1 MQTMIDKMTQNN
13 FMGVALEQAVA
24 CEKRGEIP
32 VGAVIVK
39 ANQVVAKSGNR
50 IVELK
55 DTTAHAE
62 VLAIRAASEILGNE
76 RLIDCDLYTT
86 LEPCTMC
93 AAAISYARIRR
104 LYYGA
109 EDVKF
114 GAVDNG
120 VRFYHAPSCH
130 HRPEVYGGIC
140 STQASTMLKDF
151 FRARR

>member
-1 MQTMIDKMTQNN
+1 MKL
-13 FMGVALEQAVA
+13 ALEQAKA
-24 CEKRGEIP
+24 CVVRGEIP
-32 VGAVIVK
+32 VGAVIVRD
-39 ANQVVAKSGNR
+39 NQAIAQAGNR
-50 IVELK
+50 SVELK

-62 VLAIRAASEILGNE
+62 MLAIRAAAEILGNE
-76 RLIDCDLYTT
+76 RLNNCDLYAT

-104 LYYGA
+104 IYYGA

-120 VRFYHAPSCH
+120 VRFYHAKSCH

-140 STQASTMLKDF
+140 QAEASNLLKAF

>member
-1 MQTMIDKMTQNN
+1 MDL
-13 FMGVALEQAVA
+13 ALQQAVA
-24 CEKRGEIP
+24 CQKRGEIP
-32 VGAVIVK
+32 VGAVIIK
-39 ANQVVAKSGNR
+39 DNQVVARAGNR

-120 VRFYHAPSCH
+120 VRFYHASSCH
-130 HRPEVYGGIC
+130 HRPEVYGGINDVE
-140 STQASTMLKDF
+140 ASNMLKAF

>member
-1 MQTMIDKMTQNN
+1 MTHKN
-13 FMGVALEQAVA
+13 FMNLALQQAVA
-24 CEKRGEIP
+24 CEARGEIP
-32 VGAVIVK
+32 VGAVIIK
-39 ANQVVAKSGNR
+39 DNQVVAQAGNR

-62 VLAIRAASEILGNE
+62 TLVIRAASEILGNE
-76 RLIDCDLYTT
+76 RLMDCDLYTT

-109 EDVKF
+109 EDEKF

-120 VRFYHAPSCH
+120 VRFYQASSCH
-130 HRPEVYGGIC
+130 HRPEVYGGINEAE
-140 STQASTMLKDF
+140 ASNMLKAF

>member
-1 MQTMIDKMTQNN
+1 MIDRMTHKN
-13 FMGVALEQAVA
+13 FMDLALEQAKA
-24 CEKRGEIP
+24 CEARGEIP
-32 VGAVIVK
+32 VGAVIIRD
-39 ANQVVAKSGNR
+39 NQVVVRAGNR

-114 GAVDNG
+114 GGVDNG
-120 VRFYHAPSCH
+120 VRFYHAASCH
-130 HRPEVYGGIC
+130 HRPEVYGGINE
-140 STQASTMLKDF
+140 AEAANMLKAF

>member
-1 MQTMIDKMTQNN
+1 MQTMIDKMAQNN
-13 FMGVALEQAVA
+13 FMDLALEQAVA

-39 ANQVVAKSGNR
+39 DNQVVAQAGNR

-62 VLAIRAASEILGNE
+62 VLAIRAACEILGNE
-76 RLIDCDLYTT
+76 RLIECDLYTT

-120 VRFYHAPSCH
+120 VRFYHASSCH

-140 STQASTMLKDF
+140 GIEAATLLKTF

>member
-1 MQTMIDKMTQNN
+1 MEA
-13 FMGVALEQAVA
+13 ALEQAEA

-39 ANQVVAKSGNR
+39 DNQVVAKAGNR

-76 RLIDCDLYTT
+76 RLIECDIYTT

-109 EDVKF
+109 EDAKF

-140 STQASTMLKDF
+140 DTQAATLLKTF
-151 FRARR
+151 FKARR

>member
-1 MQTMIDKMTQNN
+1 MDL
-13 FMGVALEQAVA
+13 ALEQAKA
-24 CEKRGEIP
+24 CETRGEIP
-32 VGAVIVK
+32 VGAVIIK
-39 ANQVVAKSGNR
+39 DNQVVSQAGNR

-62 VLAIRAASEILGNE
+62 TLAIRAASEILGNE

-114 GAVDNG
+114 GGVDNG
-120 VRFYHAPSCH
+120 VRFYHAKSCH
-130 HRPEVYGGIC
+130 HRPEVYGGINE
-140 STQASTMLKDF
+140 AEAANMLKAF

>member
-1 MQTMIDKMTQNN
+1 M
-13 FMGVALEQAVA
+13 ALAIAEAKA

-39 ANQVVAKSGNR
+39 DNQVLAQAGNR
-50 IVELK
+50 IIELK

-62 VLAIRAASEILGNE
+62 ILAIRIAAEFLQNE

-109 EDVKF
+109 EDVKH
-114 GAVDNG
+114 GGVDNG
-120 VRFYHAPSCH
+120 VRFYHQKSCH
-130 HRPEVYGGIC
+130 HRPEV
-140 STQASTMLKDF
+140 
-151 FRARR
+151 

>member
-1 MQTMIDKMTQNN
+1 MTHKN
-13 FMGVALEQAVA
+13 FMDLALEQAVA
-24 CEKRGEIP
+24 SETRGEIP
-32 VGAVIVK
+32 VGAVIIK
-39 ANQVVAKSGNR
+39 DNQVVAQAGNR

-62 VLAIRAASEILGNE
+62 TLAIRAASEILGNE

-120 VRFYHAPSCH
+120 VRFYHAKSCH
-130 HRPEVYGGIC
+130 HRPEVYGGINE
-140 STQASTMLKDF
+140 AEAANMLKAF

>member
-1 MQTMIDKMTQNN
+1 MTQNN
-13 FMGVALEQAVA
+13 FMGTALKQAEA
-24 CEKRGEIP
+24 CVQRGEIP
-32 VGAVIVK
+32 VGAVVVKGNQIV
-39 ANQVVAKSGNR
+39 AQAGNR
-50 IVELK
+50 IVEFK

-62 VLAIRAASEILGNE
+62 VLAIRAASEIFGNE
-76 RLIDCDLYTT
+76 RLNECDLYTT

-120 VRFYHAPSCH
+120 VRFYHAQSCH

-140 STQASTMLKDF
+140 ATQAAALLKTF

>member
-1 MQTMIDKMTQNN
+1 MTHKN
-13 FMGVALEQAVA
+13 FMDLALEQAKA
-24 CEKRGEIP
+24 CEARGEIP
-32 VGAVIVK
+32 VGAVIVRD
-39 ANQVVAKSGNR
+39 NQVVARAGNR

-62 VLAIRAASEILGNE
+62 TLAIRAAAEILGNE

-93 AAAISYARIRR
+93 AAVISYARIRR

-109 EDVKF
+109 EDVKS
-114 GAVDNG
+114 GGVDNG
-120 VRFYHAPSCH
+120 VRFYHAASCH
-130 HRPEVYGGIC
+130 HRPEVYGGINE
-140 STQASTMLKDF
+140 AEAANMLKAF

>member
-1 MQTMIDKMTQNN
+1 MAHIN
-13 FMGVALEQAVA
+13 FMDCALEQACA
-24 CEKRGEIP
+24 CELRGEIP

-39 ANQVVAKSGNR
+39 DNRIVAQAGNR

-62 VLAIRAASEILGNE
+62 ILAIRAASDTLGNE

-93 AAAISYARIRR
+93 AAAISFARIRR
-104 LYYGA
+104 VYYGA

-120 VRFYHAPSCH
+120 VRFYHAQSCH
-130 HRPEVYGGIC
+130 HRPEVYGGI
-140 STQASTMLKDF
+140 QAVKSAEMLKAF

>member
-1 MQTMIDKMTQNN
+1 MIDRMTHKN
-13 FMGVALEQAVA
+13 FMDLALEQAKA
-24 CEKRGEIP
+24 CEARGEIP
-32 VGAVIVK
+32 VGAVIIRD
-39 ANQVVAKSGNR
+39 NQVVAQAGNR

-114 GAVDNG
+114 GGVDNG
-120 VRFYHAPSCH
+120 VRFYHAASCH
-130 HRPEVYGGIC
+130 HRPEVYGGINE
-140 STQASTMLKDF
+140 AEAANMLKAF